1 MQNKNEGNDN
11 KIMLGDLNFT
21 IDKIDRDDENKT
33 QRLYRCCSNHALYKS
48 SWIMSL
54 RIYGEGRTQIPLSSP
69 ATIGPLPRISIDRVY
84 TDIKLPSKTKIG
96 KYS

>member
-33 QRLYRCCSNHALYKS
+33 QRLYRCCSNRALYNS

-69 ATIGPLPRISIDRVY
+69 ATIGPLPRIQDKQGLY
-84 TDIKLPSKTKIG
+84 
-96 KYS
+96 